1 MKKLILNT
9 LFRKSLGII
18 IFLLAVLIANYLTT
32 IFPDPI
38 FIQIMGIINANLL
51 IIILISLF
59 YLAKDM
65 LEILPYP
72 FNLLYP
78 IANVIAS
85 IILIYLIFEILFL
98 INIVPD
104 LTPTLL
110 LVRNVL
116 YVLVGIIV
124 LIVGYWD
131 IFSKRRREQEPKK
144 IKVKRKK
151 KLAKAK

>member
-1 MKKLILNT
+1 MKKLILTT

-38 FIQIMGIINANLL
+38 FLQIMSIINANLL
-51 IIILISLF
+51 IIIVIALF
-59 YLAKDM
+59 YLVKDM
-65 LEILPYP
+65 LEILPFP

-85 IILIYLIFEILFL
+85 VILIYFIFELLLL
-98 INIVPD
+98 INIMPA
-104 LTPTLL
+104 LTSTLL
-110 LVRNVL
+110 LVKYVL

-131 IFSKRRREQEPKK
+131 IFSKREKFKK
-144 IKVKRKK
+144 IKVKQKK
-151 KLAKAK
+151 KLHKAN